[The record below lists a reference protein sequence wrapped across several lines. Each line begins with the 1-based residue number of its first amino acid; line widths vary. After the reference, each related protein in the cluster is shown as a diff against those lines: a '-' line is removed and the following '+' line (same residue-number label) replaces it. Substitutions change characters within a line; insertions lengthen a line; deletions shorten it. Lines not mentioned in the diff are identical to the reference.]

1 VRRTTAAG
9 STLVLDADRRV
20 VAGTTEGRTVT
31 VHLIPETER
40 LLDANERGVPW
51 KRWGPY
57 LSERQW
63 GTVREDYSDDG
74 EAWSYLTH
82 DQARS
87 RAYRWGEDGLGG
99 ICDDE
104 QRLCFAVALWNGADP
119 ILKERAFGL
128 TNAEG
133 NHGEDVKDYY
143 FYLDATPTSSY
154 LRYLYKYPQ
163 RAFPYEQLIRE
174 NGMRD
179 RHAMEYE
186 LVDTGVF
193 DDDRYFDVSVDYA
206 KVTPEDLLVEI
217 TVHNRGPEAATLHL
231 LPTLWFRN
239 TWSWSDVAVHPQLAR
254 TEVDGRPVIAAEHPD
269 LGRRFLELDRVA
281 DVLVTENETNAE
293 RLWGAP
299 NATPYVK
306 DAFHRYV
313 VEGDHDAVNPAGTGT
328 KAAFHLLLEIEG
340 GGSST
345 VRLRL
350 SDRSPDERAD
360 ETFGAGFGGILDAR
374 RSEAEEFYAAI
385 TPSAVG
391 KDAAAVMRQA
401 LAGMLWSK
409 QYYEYDLSRWLADH
423 DADPRY
429 GHRAGQVRNSAWFH
443 MVNGDVISMPDTW
456 EYPWYAAWDLAFHCI
471 PLAMVDPAFA
481 KQQLDLLLSPD
492 YLHPNG
498 QLPAYEWNFS
508 DVNPPVHAFAV
519 EMVYRTQKEL
529 RGEGDREFLERAFLK
544 LLVNHT
550 WWINRKDAEGNNLF
564 QGGFLGLDNI
574 GVFDRS
580 APLPTGGHLEQADG
594 TAWMAGYSLTMFRLA
609 AELATEDPVY
619 EEMAV
624 KFYEHFLWI
633 RSAMDR
639 VGPDQVSLW
648 DEEDGFLYDVLKLP
662 DGRAVP
668 LRVRSMVGLLALSAC
683 EVIEPEQIAR
693 LPRLRQRI
701 QTFHEHHPELIDQV
715 AALRTPG
722 VNGRRLL
729 AALDEDKLRRVL
741 ARLLDESEFLSPH
754 GLRSLSRY
762 HAEHPYTFTVDG
774 TEHRVDYEPAEST
787 TGMFGGNS
795 NWRGPIWFPVN
806 LLVVRSLLDYYA
818 YYGDDFTVECPTGSG
833 QQMTLFEV
841 VQELSRRLVGIF
853 TLDEDGRRPVFGGTE
868 RFQSDP
874 HWRDHLLFYEYFH
887 GDNGAG
893 LGASHQTGWTGVVAR
908 LIQVGGYLQAQQVLE
923 GTPVRAFYEPTTR
936 AMTEERATR
945 TSSTKGGKR

>member
-1 VRRTTAAG
+1 
-9 STLVLDADRRV
+9 
-20 VAGTTEGRTVT
+20 VT

-51 KRWGPY
+51 RRWGPY

-82 DQARS
+82 DEARS

-104 QRLCFAVALWNGADP
+104 QRLCFALALWNGADP
-119 ILKERAFGL
+119 ILKERPFGL

-163 RAFPYEQLIRE
+163 RAFPYQQLIRE

-193 DDDRYFDVSVDYA
+193 DDDQYFDVFVDYA
-206 KVTPEDLLVEI
+206 KATPEDLLVEI
-217 TVHNRGPEAATLHL
+217 TVHNRGTEAATLHL

-254 TEVDGRPVIAAEHPD
+254 TEVGGRPVIAAEHPE
-269 LGRRFLELDRVA
+269 LGRRFLELDRAA
-281 DVLVTENETNAE
+281 DVLVTENETNTE
-293 RLWGAP
+293 RLWGAA

-350 SDRSPDERAD
+350 SDLPSDERAD
-360 ETFGAGFGGILDAR
+360 EAFGAGFR
-374 RSEAEEFYAAI
+374 
-385 TPSAVG
+385 
-391 KDAAAVMRQA
+391 
-401 LAGMLWSK
+401 
-409 QYYEYDLSRWLADH
+409 
-423 DADPRY
+423 
-429 GHRAGQVRNSAWFH
+429 
-443 MVNGDVISMPDTW
+443 
-456 EYPWYAAWDLAFHCI
+456 
-471 PLAMVDPAFA
+471 
-481 KQQLDLLLSPD
+481 
-492 YLHPNG
+492 
-498 QLPAYEWNFS
+498 
-508 DVNPPVHAFAV
+508 
-519 EMVYRTQKEL
+519 
-529 RGEGDREFLERAFLK
+529 
-544 LLVNHT
+544 
-550 WWINRKDAEGNNLF
+550 
-564 QGGFLGLDNI
+564 
-574 GVFDRS
+574 
-580 APLPTGGHLEQADG
+580 
-594 TAWMAGYSLTMFRLA
+594 
-609 AELATEDPVY
+609 
-619 EEMAV
+619 
-624 KFYEHFLWI
+624 
-633 RSAMDR
+633 
-639 VGPDQVSLW
+639 
-648 DEEDGFLYDVLKLP
+648 
-662 DGRAVP
+662 
-668 LRVRSMVGLLALSAC
+668 
-683 EVIEPEQIAR
+683 
-693 LPRLRQRI
+693 
-701 QTFHEHHPELIDQV
+701 
-715 AALRTPG
+715 
-722 VNGRRLL
+722 RRLL

-853 TLDEDGRRPVFGGTE
+853 TRDEDGRRPVFGGTE

-893 LGASHQTGWTGVVAR
+893 LGASHQTGWTGIVAR
-908 LIQVGGYLQAQQVLE
+908 LIQVGGYLQAHQVLE

-936 AMTEERATR
+936 AMTEERAER
-945 TSSTKGGKR
+945 ASSRKGARR